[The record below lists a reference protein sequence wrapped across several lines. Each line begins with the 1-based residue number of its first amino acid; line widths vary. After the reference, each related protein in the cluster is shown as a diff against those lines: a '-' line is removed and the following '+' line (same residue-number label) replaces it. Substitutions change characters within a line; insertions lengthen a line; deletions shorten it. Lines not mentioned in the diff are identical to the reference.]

1 MTHTGIITKTSVLN
15 FNDTYQKL
23 KTIIENNPNLKILL
37 ELDHTANAAK
47 VDLTLPPTKIIM
59 FGNPKLGTPLMN
71 VSNSVALDLPQK
83 ILVTEREGIVYVS
96 YNDPIYLK
104 DRHQIEESD
113 NVLDKIIMALD
124 TITTKAT
131 QE

>member
-1 MTHTGIITKTSVLN
+1 MTHTGIITKTSVLS
-15 FNDTYQKL
+15 FNNTYQKL